1 VLYVGWFG
9 PRGLAS
15 VVFGLI
21 ALEEALPG
29 GPVVGE
35 TVAATVGLSVLLHGV
50 TSVWGAER
58 YGDWYEVQAGSGA
71 DLVETGRAPDRTI
84 RRRLPEGRGGSD

>member
-1 VLYVGWFG
+1 VLLGPVLEHLDWRPSRTPSSATAIRMLPVALSLRGTGLQRPTVLYVGWFG

-29 GPVVGE
+29 IVTLGE
-35 TVAATVGLSVLLHGV
+35 TIAATVALSVLLD
-50 TSVWGAER
+50 GA
-58 YGDWYEVQAGSGA
+58 
-71 DLVETGRAPDRTI
+71 
-84 RRRLPEGRGGSD
+84 